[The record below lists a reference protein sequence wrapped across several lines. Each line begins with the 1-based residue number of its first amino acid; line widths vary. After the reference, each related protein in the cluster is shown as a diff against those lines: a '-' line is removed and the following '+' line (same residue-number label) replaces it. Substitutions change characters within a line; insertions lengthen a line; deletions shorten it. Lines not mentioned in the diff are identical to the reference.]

1 MSKISDVKRAQ
12 KAQLLFRTICSLFLE
27 ATLDNKEL
35 SRLVITQVRLSPDK
49 SKCNVYFYAPEGKE
63 VFDELFPTLKLY
75 KPSLRAAIS
84 KSIASR
90 YTPDIVFKFD
100 GTKDKSNRVEQLLC
114 NLKDKGEL

>member
-35 SRLVITQVRLSPDK
+35 SRLVITSVKLSPDK
-49 SKCNVYFYAPEGKE
+49 SKCNVFFYAPEGKE
-63 VFDELFPTLKLY
+63 VFDELFPTLKMY

-84 KSIASR
+84 KSIAGR

-100 GTKDKSNRVEQLLC
+100 SSKDKSNRVEQLLF
-114 NLKDKGEL
+114 NLKDQGDL

>member
-1 MSKISDVKRAQ
+1 MSKVSDVKRAQ
-12 KAQLLFRTICSLFLE
+12 KAQLLFRTICNLFLE

-63 VFDELFPTLKLY
+63 VFEEVFPLLKLY
-75 KPSLRAAIS
+75 KPSLRAALA
-84 KSIASR
+84 KSIPSR

-100 GTKDKSNRVEQLLC
+100 DTKDKSNRVEQLLC
-114 NLKDKGEL
+114 KLKDQGEL